1 MNAIMRFKTFPVD
14 GVRLFEEAQYGISF
28 VLPFVK
34 QSYYFKFKSER
45 FLRKRYKILAGYK
58 SAGQKEF
65 QKLSK
70 ARIALEDEMFDVA
83 NYFVKKMNGG
93 SGE

>member
-1 MNAIMRFKTFPVD
+1 MNAIIRLKTFPVD
-14 GVRLFEEAQYGISF
+14 GVRLFEEAQYGVSF

-34 QSYYFKFKSER
+34 NSFYFKFKSER
-45 FLRKRYKILAGYK
+45 FMRKRYRVLAGYK

-65 QKLSK
+65 SKLSK
-70 ARIALEDEMFDVA
+70 MRIALEDEMFDVA